1 MDEEDARGTSK
12 GGAGAGADNT
22 APLQRS
28 TSFQKSRGALEN
40 GKEQIL
46 NIAKGF
52 SGWWGGKAGAAEGKP
67 AEAEAEPDDC
77 ETGSKLG
84 GGEGQGTG
92 GEESGRKEE
101 EEECK
106 EENSKSFDQ
115 V

>member
-12 GGAGAGADNT
+12 GGAGAGADDT

-40 GKEQIL
+40 GKEQML

-52 SGWWGGKAGAAEGKP
+52 SGWWGGKAGGEGKP
-67 AEAEAEPDDC
+67 T

-101 EEECK
+101 EEEECK